1 MTAELRF
8 PESLSVETSEIRTN
22 MRTRPKSQTNTPTW
36 ELKDMLA
43 ISPNSTRNPFERLIV
58 FREIEISDKAST
70 VIIVR
75 NPKSQLERLVIQE
88 NRSRTNN
95 RNSSRAQGIM
105 TI

>member
-8 PESLSVETSEIRTN
+8 PESLSVETSEIRTKI
-22 MRTRPKSQTNTPTW
+22 RTRPTSQTNTPTW

-75 NPKSQLERLVIQE
+75 NPKS
-88 NRSRTNN
+88 
-95 RNSSRAQGIM
+95 
-105 TI
+105 